1 MDMHNLIYN
10 NLNEKNYSVLLQNNL
25 TLIFRVDECRML
37 VETVYQIIYL

>member
-37 VETVYQIIYL
+37 ETVYQIIYL